1 MPDNMDNEHEW
12 QLDRAVCEQASP
24 GPWETGEILK
34 DALGEPPY
42 FGVGA
47 PTWHNRHGDGKQC
60 VVAICGPQNEESER
74 DMLFIARAR
83 ERWPLAIKERD
94 EAIGIVPGSNDG
106 PTPHCSDCGR
116 RMVWDDPDHPTPTWT
131 CPRCC
136 VKRMRAAEG
145 LVKAVR
151 EYAAEA
157 LEPDEDDTTTII
169 RRGRGH
175 TELEDCR
182 WALQEIRN
190 MIDNKNENGGA

>member
-1 MPDNMDNEHEW
+1 MPDNMDNERER
-12 QLDRAVCEQASP
+12 QLDRAVCKQASP
-24 GPWETGEILK
+24 GPWEPGEILK

-94 EAIGIVPGSNDG
+94 EAI
-106 PTPHCSDCGR
+106 
-116 RMVWDDPDHPTPTWT
+116 
-131 CPRCC
+131 
-136 VKRMRAAEG
+136 KRMRAAEG

-151 EYAAEA
+151 EYATEA
-157 LEPDEDDTTTII
+157 LEPNEDDTTTII

-190 MIDNKNENGGA
+190 MIDNNGGS